1 MVLVEAARARDLH
14 SDAHTPEQGECNNV
28 VQTCAS
34 SRRAY
39 RSFCRERRKGAI
51 DEFTRKRTNP
61 EIHGALSA
69 ALCHR
74 YANWTQLA

>member
-1 MVLVEAARARDLH
+1 MVLVDVSRVRDLH
-14 SDAHTPEQGECNNV
+14 SDAHTPGQGEECNNV

-39 RSFCRERRKGAI
+39 RSSCRGQRKGTI

-61 EIHGALSA
+61 EIHGALCGVMSS
-69 ALCHR
+69 LC
-74 YANWTQLA
+74 